1 MFYIFGIIGFMNIG
15 IVGFGKMGKRIYDLA
30 HESSYCVKAVIDSFS
45 DDSRVTSKSIDK
57 SSLLD
62 VDVVIDF
69 SAPVTAIEN
78 IKKYVDLSIPAVIGT
93 TGWYDKLDEV
103 NSYVNENNGSILYSG
118 NFSLGVA
125 ALLKI
130 VSYASKLMNALPS
143 YDVAVHEVHH
153 NKKADSPSG
162 TGLMVAEEIVKNLD
176 RKDKIDCECQ
186 HEKIEPNVL
195 HLSSSRVG
203 SIPGIHEVIFDSDV
217 DTITISHSARSRD
230 GFASGALRA
239 AKWLIAEKRAGLF
252 SMDDLIN
259 NIFGE

>member
-1 MFYIFGIIGFMNIG
+1 MFYIFDIIGFMNIG

-45 DDSRVTSKSIDK
+45 DDSRVTSKIIDK
-57 SSLLD
+57 LSLKD

-69 SAPVTAIEN
+69 SSPVAAIEN

-93 TGWYDKLDEV
+93 TGWYDKIEEV
-103 NSYVNENNGSILYSG
+103 KEYVNEHNGLILWSG

-162 TGLMVAEEIVKNLD
+162 TGLMLAKEIVNNLD
-176 RKDKIDCECQ
+176 RKDSIDSECQ
-186 HEKIEPNVL
+186 HEKINPNVL

-217 DTITISHSARSRD
+217 DTITITHSARSRD

-239 AKWLIAEKRAGLF
+239 ALWLIGEKRVGLF

-259 NIFGE
+259 NIVGE

>member
-1 MFYIFGIIGFMNIG
+1 MNIG

-45 DDSRVTSKSIDK
+45 DDERVTSKIIDK
-57 SSLLD
+57 ASLEG
-62 VDVVIDF
+62 VDVIIDF
-69 SAPVTAIEN
+69 SSPLTAIEN
-78 IKKYVDLSIPAVIGT
+78 IKMYVDLSLPAVIGT
-93 TGWYDKLDEV
+93 TGWYDRLDEV
-103 NSYVNENNGSILYSG
+103 RDYVKEHNGLILWSG
-118 NFSLGVA
+118 NFSIGVA

-130 VSYASKLMNALPS
+130 VSYASILMNKLPN

-162 TGLMVAEEIVKNLD
+162 TGLMVAQEILKNID

-186 HEKIEPNVL
+186 HSKIEPNVI

-203 SIPGIHEVIFDSDV
+203 AIPGIHEVIFDSDV
-217 DTITISHSARSRD
+217 DTITINHSARSRD

-239 AKWLIAEKRAGLF
+239 AKWLIEEKRVGLF

-259 NIFGE
+259 NIVGE

>member
-1 MFYIFGIIGFMNIG
+1 
-15 IVGFGKMGKRIYDLA
+15 
-30 HESSYCVKAVIDSFS
+30 
-45 DDSRVTSKSIDK
+45 
-57 SSLLD
+57 
-62 VDVVIDF
+62 
-69 SAPVTAIEN
+69 
-78 IKKYVDLSIPAVIGT
+78 
-93 TGWYDKLDEV
+93 
-103 NSYVNENNGSILYSG
+103 
-118 NFSLGVA
+118 
-125 ALLKI
+125 
-130 VSYASKLMNALPS
+130 
-143 YDVAVHEVHH
+143 
-153 NKKADSPSG
+153 
-162 TGLMVAEEIVKNLD
+162 MVAEEIVKNLD

>member
-1 MFYIFGIIGFMNIG
+1 M
-15 IVGFGKMGKRIYDLA
+15 
-30 HESSYCVKAVIDSFS
+30 
-45 DDSRVTSKSIDK
+45 
-57 SSLLD
+57 
-62 VDVVIDF
+62 
-69 SAPVTAIEN
+69 TAIEN

-103 NSYVNENNGSILYSG
+103 NSYVKENNGSILYSG